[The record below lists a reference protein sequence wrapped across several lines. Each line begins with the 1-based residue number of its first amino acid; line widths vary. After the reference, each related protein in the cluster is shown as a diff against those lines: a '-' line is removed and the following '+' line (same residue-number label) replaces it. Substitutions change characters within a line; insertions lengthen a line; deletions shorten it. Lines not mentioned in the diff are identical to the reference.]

1 MTLENYSIQRQ
12 LHHPYWFYLAI
23 NLTPNLGSEP
33 FTSCDKA
40 VPFKKKKPQNENTLF
55 LFFIFTYTE
64 VFALKT

>member
-12 LHHPYWFYLAI
+12 LHHAYWFCIAI

-40 VPFKKKKPQNENTLF
+40 VPFKKKTHKTKTPYFYFSYLHIQKF
-55 LFFIFTYTE
+55 LH
-64 VFALKT
+64 